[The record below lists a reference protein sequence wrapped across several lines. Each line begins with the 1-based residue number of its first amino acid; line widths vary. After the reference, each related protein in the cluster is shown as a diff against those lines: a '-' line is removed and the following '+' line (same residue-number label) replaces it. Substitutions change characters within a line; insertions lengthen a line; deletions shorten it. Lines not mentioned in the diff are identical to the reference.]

1 MRILNLTSN
10 RATPEQIADGV
21 IDLHDHH
28 YQQLCDLLAFS
39 EIPTAKQIRDRV
51 IQIAALAY
59 EAESHLAND
68 VGIEIRHPGNY
79 IQRVMIGRAPF
90 LITELS
96 TILSIAY
103 GYRVRY
109 EFSLHTAS
117 DVLENVMSHLK
128 ELEETV
134 GIALYEYDTR
144 TTEMNDDELQEY
156 NRLVGQQTLCED
168 LLGRIRK
175 YKYIGFVPS
184 TV

>member
-1 MRILNLTSN
+1 MILNLTQY
-10 RATPEQIADGV
+10 RATPEQVADGV
-21 IDLHDHH
+21 IDLHDDD
-28 YQQLCDLLAFS
+28 YQRLCNLLTFEDVPS
-39 EIPTAKQIRDRV
+39 VDQIRRRAL
-51 IQIAALAY
+51 QIASLAY
-59 EAESHLAND
+59 EAESHLAHD
-68 VGIEIRHPGNY
+68 VGIEIRHQGDY
-79 IQRVMIGRAPF
+79 IQHVMIDGAPF
-90 LITELS
+90 LMTELS

-168 LLGRIRK
+168 LLDRIRK
-175 YKYIGFVPS
+175 YKHIGFVPS